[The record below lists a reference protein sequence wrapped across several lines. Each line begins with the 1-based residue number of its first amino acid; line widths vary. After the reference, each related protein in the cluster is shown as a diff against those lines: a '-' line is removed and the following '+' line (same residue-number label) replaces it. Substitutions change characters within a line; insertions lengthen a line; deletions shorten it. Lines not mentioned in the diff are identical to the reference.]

1 MYQRYEGHRWGKAGW
16 KGEGGTYRQADRVEG
31 GQKEVGRGTRGKSKA
46 VREEGANDGKTAGM
60 TDTRGE

>member
-1 MYQRYEGHRWGKAGW
+1 MKDIGGGRQDGRGKEAHTGRQTGW
-16 KGEGGTYRQADRVEG
+16 K
-31 GQKEVGRGTRGKSKA
+31 VGRGTRGKSKA